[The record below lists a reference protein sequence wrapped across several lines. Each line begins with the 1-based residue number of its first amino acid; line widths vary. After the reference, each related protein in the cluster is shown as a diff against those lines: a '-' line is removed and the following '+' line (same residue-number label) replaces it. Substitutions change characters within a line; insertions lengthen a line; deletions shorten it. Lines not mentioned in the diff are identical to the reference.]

1 MGIGTRGLVQ
11 FIGFETFAVF
21 GFFVLVNLDKLLQ
34 YFVPGQNVY
43 VRMSYLITFMFML
56 FLFI

>member
-34 YFVPGQNVY
+34 YFVHGQNVY